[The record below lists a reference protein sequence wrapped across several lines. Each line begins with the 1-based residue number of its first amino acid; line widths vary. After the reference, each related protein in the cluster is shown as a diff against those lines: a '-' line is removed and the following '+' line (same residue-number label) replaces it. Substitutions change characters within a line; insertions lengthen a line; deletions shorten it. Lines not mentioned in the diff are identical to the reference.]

1 MVKLPSCP
9 WVTRPTHSRNGELMV
24 DQAVPL
30 TYGYCAQDSDCAYC
44 AGTGHKPNILLQLG
58 RPFTTV
64 PCPYCTPDKFRKV
77 VERLHPPVKPPADA
91 DADADADAGEVESE
105 LDDL

>member
-64 PCPYCTPDKFRKV
+64 PCPYCTPDKYRKLV
-77 VERLHPPVKPPADA
+77 AKLRGPAKPVERDA
-91 DADADADAGEVESE
+91 DADADADPDSGR
-105 LDDL
+105 DDL